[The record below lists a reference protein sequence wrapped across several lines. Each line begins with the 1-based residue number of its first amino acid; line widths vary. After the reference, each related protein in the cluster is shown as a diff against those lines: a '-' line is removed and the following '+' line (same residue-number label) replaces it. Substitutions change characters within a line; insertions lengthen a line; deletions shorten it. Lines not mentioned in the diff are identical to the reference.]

1 MMEYSKKASE
11 YGQLIWGEID
21 NEKTNDFKKALNN
34 YLYDDRDKSI
44 ESGFLSQ
51 YGSIIFGENKST
63 SLFEF
68 RKSFKQYFSMD

>member
-1 MMEYSKKASE
+1 MKKAPE
-11 YGQLIWGEID
+11 YGQSIWGEID
-21 NEKTNDFKKALNN
+21 NEKTDDFKDALHN

-51 YGSIIFGENKST
+51 FGSIIFGENKST

-68 RKSFKQYFSMD
+68 RKSFKQYFSID

>member
-1 MMEYSKKASE
+1 MELKKASE
-11 YGQLIWGEID
+11 YGQLIWAEID

-44 ESGFLSQ
+44 ESGFLGQ

>member
-1 MMEYSKKASE
+1 MMELKKASE
-11 YGQLIWGEID
+11 YGQLIWAEID

-44 ESGFLSQ
+44 ESGFLGQ